1 MTGERALATI
11 ERVLAVD
18 PIPDAD
24 AIEVVTVRGWKVV
37 ARKGEF
43 EVGAPCVYIEI
54 DSWLPVDNPAFEFLA
69 SRGVRKLSEAD
80 ERKGHVLCTAKLRGQ
95 VSQGI
100 VFSPSAFGWD
110 GTTLPA
116 LGTDVTATLGVEKYE
131 PPIPAELS
139 GEVAGKFPTHLVRKT
154 DAERVQNLADHYDML
169 RRCGVWYATEKI
181 DGTSMTALRDE
192 TGTLRVCGRN
202 WEYRPGKTA
211 DDDNTLW
218 RLARTLDRLEPGW
231 AIQAEVYG
239 PGIQG
244 NPLKVA
250 HQRMAIFNVWRNGQ
264 LLRREQWPTWVLNSM
279 AVPVYDNLVLPST
292 IEEAIE
298 QADRLDSLVT
308 PGRKPEGVV
317 WHEAD
322 GVGFTELD
330 GRACF
335 KVISNRY
342 LLKQKEQ

>member
-1 MTGERALATI
+1 MTERKLATI
-11 ERVLAVD
+11 EEVVAVD

-37 ARKGEF
+37 TRKGEF
-43 EVGAPCVYIEI
+43 QPGQPCVYIEI
-54 DSWLPVDNPAFEFLA
+54 DAWLPVDNPAFEFLA
-69 SRGVRKLSEAD
+69 PRGVRKLSEAD
-80 ERKGHVLCTAKLRGQ
+80 ERLGHVLKTAKLRGQ

-100 VFSPSAFGWD
+100 VFSPDAFGWD

-116 LGTDVTATLGVEKYE
+116 LGADVTEAIGVEKYE

-154 DAERVQNLADHYDML
+154 DAERVQNLGHAYAHL
-169 RRCGVWYATEKI
+169 REATEWYATEKI
-181 DGTSMTALRDE
+181 DGSSMTVINDE
-192 TGTLRVCGRN
+192 GTLRVCGRN
-202 WEYRPGKTA
+202 WEYRPGATF

-218 RLARTLDRLEPGW
+218 RLARNLPIEPGW
-231 AIQAEVYG
+231 AIQAEVFG

-244 NPLKVA
+244 NPLKA
-250 HQRMAIFNVWRNGQ
+250 ARQHLAIFNVFHDGKLVPRVN
-264 LLRREQWPTWVLNSM
+264 WPLWTLGLE
-279 AVPVYDNLVLPST
+279 APVYYFELPPT

-298 QADRLDSLVT
+298 QVNDLDSLLV
-308 PGRKPEGVV
+308 PSRRAEGVV
-317 WHEAD
+317 WHARN
-322 GVGFTELD
+322 GKGFPELD

-342 LLKQKEQ
+342 LLKQKD